1 MYIDTI
7 MRFGTRGVKVQYEA
21 ASCNVVPHIAKRCFR
36 GISQGNKKMQCS
48 NPNLAQCSDNA
59 IYKTH
64 QRKKQV
70 ASATAAAFE
79 RNLQCALHCV
89 FQAMQNS
96 EISSHP
102 FWNRQ
107 RKS

>member
-1 MYIDTI
+1 MYMYIDTI

-64 QRKKQV
+64 QRKKT
-70 ASATAAAFE
+70 SGIG
-79 RNLQCALHCV
+79 NG
-89 FQAMQNS
+89 S
-96 EISSHP
+96 GI
-102 FWNRQ
+102 
-107 RKS
+107 